1 MVLIKLVDRE
11 DLEVLIHGTKP
22 ILEQLF
28 YQVGKWKPTNVSN
41 ERHVW
46 IRCSGI
52 LLHAWHNSFFEF
64 ITSDLGIFLTVDMD
78 IMLKKKL
85 GMA

>member
-11 DLEVLIHGTKP
+11 DLEVLIH
-22 ILEQLF
+22 
-28 YQVGKWKPTNVSN
+28 
-41 ERHVW
+41 
-46 IRCSGI
+46 
-52 LLHAWHNSFFEF
+52 
-64 ITSDLGIFLTVDMD
+64 GIFLTVDMD